1 MDAKREIAA
10 AASTPPGRSTRRAST
25 SAPDSVGPVGEVVQG
40 AEQQGGVDAGVGP
53 VQPPGVPDGGAGQR
67 GGWLLGRGAQGLLDV
82 QRQRVDEVDLVAL
95 GGQGQGVDPGGPAD
109 VQHDRGWG
117 WQVAAEQLPG
127 ADPLQAPG
135 PEPLLLGHAGI
146 VSGDLRVERHYSRG
160 RVAMW

>member
-1 MDAKREIAA
+1 M
-10 AASTPPGRSTRRAST
+10 
-25 SAPDSVGPVGEVVQG
+25 VQG

-53 VQPPGVPDGGAGQR
+53 VQLSGVTDGGAGQR

-82 QRQRVDEVDLVAL
+82 QRQRVDQMDLVAL

-127 ADPLQAPG
+127 PHALQDPVAAHQ
-135 PEPLLLGHAGI
+135 PLPLRHLG
-146 VSGDLRVERHYSRG
+146 VVPGDLGVEPFVVPHARI
-160 RVAMW
+160 VAAPAASSPG